1 MTERV
6 AFLIDGLNVYHSMKA
21 ALDSG
26 LVQHA
31 KWLNYVDF
39 CQSLLRDVVFF
50 RSDSVLSSVNYFT
63 ALATHIP
70 DCSLVQRHRTLIEVL
85 DSLGTKTVLGNFKKK
100 KVTCKAQCGLRFVSC
115 EEKETDVNIA
125 ISLLRLFLNDQC
137 DTAVVMSDDTDL
149 VPAISA
155 AKEIY
160 PNKRI
165 GVAFPY
171 KRSNSHFKKVAD
183 FTFKL
188 SAERYQQYQLA
199 EVCFGSDGR
208 VLVKPPDW

>member
-21 ALDSG
+21 ALASG
-26 LVQHA
+26 LVQHV
-31 KWLNYVDF
+31 KWLNYVAF
-39 CQSLLRDVVFF
+39 CQSLLQDVVFF
-50 RSDSVLSSVNYFT
+50 RSGSVLSSVNYFT

-70 DCSLVQRHRTLIEVL
+70 DCSLVQRHRMLIEVL
-85 DSLGTKTVLGNFKKK
+85 DSLGTKSVFGNFKKK
-100 KVTCKAQCGLRFVSC
+100 KVTCRAQCGLRFVAY

-125 ISLLRLFLNDQC
+125 VSLLSLFLSDLC
-137 DTAVVMSDDTDL
+137 DTAIVMSGDTDL
-149 VPAISA
+149 VSAISA
-155 AKEIY
+155 AKEIF

-171 KRSNSHFKKVAD
+171 KRSNNHFKKVAD

-199 EVCFGSDGR
+199 DCCIGSNGQLIR
-208 VLVKPPDW
+208 KPIDW